1 MPRNCAKNSAQGKD
15 PDASY
20 LGDKNVTQTKK
31 PPKPAAFPCCERC
44 VRARIP
50 DPGGTVR
57 RYLTPITSISIFSS
71 GMASELEY
79 EARDAIADL
88 VGADPDGVVL
98 GPNRAV
104 LLDRLA
110 EAVGRARPGARA
122 RSPEPA

>member
-44 VRARIP
+44 VRAGIP
-50 DPGGTVR
+50 GPGGTVG

-71 GMASELEY
+71 GMARELTP
-79 EARDAIADL
+79 IM
-88 VGADPDGVVL
+88 VTQGA
-98 GPNRAV
+98 GPPKKPASGLAASALFSAV
-104 LLDRLA
+104 
-110 EAVGRARPGARA
+110 
-122 RSPEPA
+122 SPTT